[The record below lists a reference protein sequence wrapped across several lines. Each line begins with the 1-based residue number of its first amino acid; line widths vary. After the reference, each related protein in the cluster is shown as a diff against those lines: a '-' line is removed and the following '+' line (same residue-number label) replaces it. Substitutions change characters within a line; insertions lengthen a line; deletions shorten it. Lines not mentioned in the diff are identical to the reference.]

1 MTSLTVNL
9 SHLFDLF
16 PLEFLGDRVFVSY
29 KRSVKGVLDLKK
41 LYAFLCNRLES
52 SDLSIDL
59 WEEEGNLVFYFEA
72 SSKVDESELV
82 KLLEEFASRSLGET
96 AQNYFT
102 GRKLIFLDRGF
113 PLMGSDF
120 IGIIDRGTNLIEV
133 KPCTGCNLN
142 CVFCSVDEGPYSK
155 TRKVDY
161 IAYPDRLIEVFKE
174 VASHKGFHHLEAH
187 IDAQGEPTIY
197 PYLLDLIRGLNEIP
211 GVEVI
216 SIQTNGTLL
225 DKDFIKNL
233 EKAGLTRINLSI
245 NSLDS
250 KKAKKISGTK
260 SYDIKHVVEIAE
272 LIINNSKIDLL
283 TAPVWV
289 PGINDEDIKETVLFT
304 KALLEKKGETQKM
317 PILGIQNCLR
327 YRFGRNPKKVRFRK
341 MESFYEH
348 LEKLE
353 RELELKPLKLRK
365 EDFGVHSRRSP
376 LKPFRKGEVLEAR
389 VIGLGRLPKTV
400 LALSGE
406 RLIQVINCTLPIGKK
421 FSVKIVRTKH
431 NIFTAIPA

>member
-16 PLEFLGDRVFVSY
+16 PLEFSGDSVFVSY
-29 KRSVKGVLDLKK
+29 KRSLKGVLDLKK

-52 SDLSIDL
+52 SDLSLDL
-59 WEEEGNLVFYFEA
+59 REEEGNLVFYFKA
-72 SSKVDESELV
+72 SVKVDESELV

-102 GRKLIFLDRGF
+102 GRNLIFIDREY
-113 PLMGSDF
+113 PLIGSDF

-142 CVFCSVDEGPYSK
+142 CFFCSVDEGPHSK

-161 IAYPDRLIEVFKE
+161 MAYPDQLIEVFKE
-174 VASHKGFHHLEAH
+174 VASHKGFDNLEAH

-197 PYLLDLIRGLNEIP
+197 PYLLDLIRGISGIP
-211 GVEVI
+211 GIEVI
-216 SIQTNGTLL
+216 SMQTNGTLL
-225 DKDFIKNL
+225 NKDFIKNL

-245 NSLDS
+245 NSLDL

-260 SYDIKHVVEIAE
+260 SYDIKHVTEIAE

-283 TAPVWV
+283 IAPVWI
-289 PGINDEDIKETVLFT
+289 PGINDEDIKEIVLFA
-304 KALLEKKGETQKM
+304 KILLEKKGESQKA

-327 YRFGRNPKKVRFRK
+327 YRFGRNPRKVRFRK
-341 MESFYEH
+341 MESFYRN
-348 LEKLE
+348 LEKIE
-353 RELELKPLKLRK
+353 EELDIKPLKLRK
-365 EDFGVHSRRSP
+365 EDFGMHPRRLLP
-376 LKPFRKGEVLEAR
+376 KPFKKGEVLEAR
-389 VIGLGRLPKTV
+389 VLGLGRLPKTV
-400 LALSGE
+400 LAQSGE
-406 RLIQVINCTLPIGKK
+406 RLIQLINCDLPIGKK
-421 FSVKIVRTKH
+421 ISVRIVRTKH

>member
-1 MTSLTVNL
+1 MVLLTFNLTS
-9 SHLFDLF
+9 LFDLF
-16 PLEFLGDRVFVSY
+16 PLELLEDSVFVSY

-52 SDLSIDL
+52 SDLTIDL
-59 WEEEGNLVFYFEA
+59 QEEGGNLVFYLET

-102 GRKLIFLDRGF
+102 GRRLIFLDRAF

-142 CVFCSVDEGPYSK
+142 CIMCSVDEGPLSK

-161 IAYPDRLIEVFKE
+161 MAYPDRLIEVFKE
-174 VASHKGFHHLEAH
+174 VASHKGFHNLEAH
-187 IDAQGEPTIY
+187 IDSQGEPTIY
-197 PYLLDLIRGLNEIP
+197 PYLLELIRGLNEIP
-211 GVEVI
+211 SVEVI
-216 SIQTNGTLL
+216 SMQTNGILL
-225 DKDFIKNL
+225 NKGFIKNL
-233 EKAGLTRINLSI
+233 ERAGLTRINLSM
-245 NSLDS
+245 NSLDP

-260 SYDIKHVVEIAE
+260 SYDIKHLVEIAE

-283 TAPVWV
+283 IAPVWI
-289 PGINDEDIKETVLFT
+289 PGINDEDIKELVLFAKT
-304 KALLEKKGETQKM
+304 LLEKKGEPQKA

-327 YRFGRNPKKVRFRK
+327 YRFGRSPKKVRFRK
-341 MESFYEH
+341 MESFYEN

-353 RELELKPLKLRK
+353 EELDIKPLNLRK
-365 EDFGVHSRRSP
+365 EDFGMHPRRSLP
-376 LKPFRKGEVLEAR
+376 KPFKKGEVVEAR

-400 LALSGE
+400 LALSGG
-406 RLIQVINCTLPIGKK
+406 RLIQVINCDLPIGKK

>member
-1 MTSLTVNL
+1 MVLLTFNL
-9 SHLFDLF
+9 TLLFGLF
-16 PLEFLGDRVFVSY
+16 PLELLEDSVFVSY
-29 KRSVKGVLDLKK
+29 KKSVKGVLDLKK

-52 SDLSIDL
+52 SDLTIDL
-59 WEEEGNLVFYFEA
+59 REEEGDLIFCVEI

-82 KLLEEFASRSLGET
+82 KLLEEFCSRSLGET

-102 GRKLIFLDRGF
+102 GRRLIFLDRAF
-113 PLMGSDF
+113 SLIGSDF

-142 CVFCSVDEGPYSK
+142 CIFCSVDEGPYSK

-161 IAYPDRLIEVFKE
+161 MAYPDRLIDVFKE
-174 VASHKGFHHLEAH
+174 VASHKGFNNLEAH

-216 SIQTNGTLL
+216 SMQTNGTLL

-260 SYDIKHVVEIAE
+260 SYDIKNVVEIAE
-272 LIINNSKIDLL
+272 LIVNNSKIDLL
-283 TAPVWV
+283 IAPVWV
-289 PGINDEDIKETVLFT
+289 PRVNDEDIKETVLFAKT
-304 KALLEKKGETQKM
+304 LLEKKGETQKA

-341 MESFYEH
+341 TESFYEN

-353 RELELKPLKLRK
+353 EELDIRPLKLRK
-365 EDFGVHSRRSP
+365 EDFGIHPRRSP
-376 LKPFRKGEVLEAR
+376 LKPFRKGEVLEVR

-406 RLIQVINCTLPIGKK
+406 RLIKVINCALPIGKK

>member
-1 MTSLTVNL
+1 MVLLTFNL
-9 SHLFDLF
+9 TLLFGLF
-16 PLEFLGDRVFVSY
+16 PLELLEDSVFVSY
-29 KRSVKGVLDLKK
+29 KKSVKGVLDLKK

-52 SDLSIDL
+52 SDLTIDL
-59 WEEEGNLVFYFEA
+59 REEEGDLIFCVEI

-82 KLLEEFASRSLGET
+82 KLLEEFCSRSLGET

-102 GRKLIFLDRGF
+102 GRCLIFLDRAF
-113 PLMGSDF
+113 SLIGSDF

-142 CVFCSVDEGPYSK
+142 CIFCSVDEGPYSK

-161 IAYPDRLIEVFKE
+161 MAYPDRLIDVFKE
-174 VASHKGFHHLEAH
+174 VASHKGFNNLEAH

-216 SIQTNGTLL
+216 SMQTNGTLL

-260 SYDIKHVVEIAE
+260 SYDIKNVVEIAE
-272 LIINNSKIDLL
+272 LIVNNSKIDLL
-283 TAPVWV
+283 IAPVWV
-289 PGINDEDIKETVLFT
+289 PRVNDEDIKETVLFAKT
-304 KALLEKKGETQKM
+304 LLEKKGETQKA

-341 MESFYEH
+341 TESFYEH

-353 RELELKPLKLRK
+353 EELDIRPLKLRK
-365 EDFGVHSRRSP
+365 EDFGIHPRRSP
-376 LKPFRKGEVLEAR
+376 LKPFRKGEVLEVR

-406 RLIQVINCTLPIGKK
+406 RLIQVINCALPIGKK
-421 FSVKIVRTKH
+421 FSVKIVRAKH